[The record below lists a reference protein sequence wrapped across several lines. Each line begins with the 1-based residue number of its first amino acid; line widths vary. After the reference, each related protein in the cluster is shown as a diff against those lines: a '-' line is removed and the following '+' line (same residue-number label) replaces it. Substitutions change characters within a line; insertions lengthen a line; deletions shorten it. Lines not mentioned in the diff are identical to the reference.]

1 MRQRCHKWF
10 FHALE
15 KKKKLGNKILGKL
28 VENSEY
34 PRHMERGYPNFLPPS
49 LTNILEKNIIL
60 LTASKGDS
68 TKNKDKKFVSLS

>member
-1 MRQRCHKWF
+1 MRQKCHKWF

-15 KKKKLGNKILGKL
+15 KKKKIKQTKKSLGNKILGKL

-49 LTNILEKNIIL
+49 LTNMLEKI
-60 LTASKGDS
+60 
-68 TKNKDKKFVSLS
+68 FFFFEM

>member
-1 MRQRCHKWF
+1 MVFSCFRKKESKRKK
-10 FHALE
+10 E
-15 KKKKLGNKILGKL
+15 KNLGNKILGKL

-49 LTNILEKNIIL
+49 LTNMLEKIFSP
-60 LTASKGDS
+60 SKGDS